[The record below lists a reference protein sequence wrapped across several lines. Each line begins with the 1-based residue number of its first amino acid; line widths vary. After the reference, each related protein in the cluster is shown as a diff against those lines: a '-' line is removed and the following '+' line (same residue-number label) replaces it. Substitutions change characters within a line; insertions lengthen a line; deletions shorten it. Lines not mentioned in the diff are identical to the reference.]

1 MAKYVPL
8 RFNDAEERVLLRL
21 FAASGDTALGTHIKR
36 IYFDASNP
44 NTEAL
49 QRFRHELEGL
59 RESVERWQGSS
70 AGGVDPQLLVSLLC
84 GIYLMVRK
92 SVTEG
97 VRAQADQLVDATAVE
112 NYLRGR

>member
-1 MAKYVPL
+1 MAKYVPI

-36 IYFDASNP
+36 VYFDASNP

-49 QRFRHELEGL
+49 QRVRQELEGL
-59 RESVERWQGSS
+59 RESIERWQGSG
-70 AGGVDPQLLVSLLC
+70 AAGVDPQLLVSLLC
-84 GIYLMVRK
+84 GVYLMVRK
-92 SVTEG
+92 SVTDG
-97 VRAQADQLVDATAVE
+97 VRAQADQLIDATAVE